1 MLLQLQFSITSWL
14 PGPGWELRSM
24 GGGRLSSKTGGSRS
38 SPAGLGNRCTQWLL
52 DYILPNILNTITQV
66 EAVLSLWCGVSMS
79 FSTVLFELC
88 IICKHSWLWLNIE
101 QWNLEKY
108 DPLSFIR
115 NISRCKSIMNE
126 LNHWRRTR
134 IFKNVEFL
142 RVSIVVFMLS
152 VIVLMGEW
160 RWEVPAVWR
169 MMIRKSGNESH
180 HHQQYHQ
187 QYCSLKQSQL
197 SLTHITPG

>member
-1 MLLQLQFSITSWL
+1 MLLQLQYLSITSWL

-38 SPAGLGNRCTQWLL
+38 VL
-52 DYILPNILNTITQV
+52 DLVTVAFNDCWITFYQIFST
-66 EAVLSLWCGVSMS
+66 LSHEQKLFYHCGVSMS

-134 IFKNVEFL
+134 IFKTVEFL
-142 RVSIVVFMLS
+142 RVSIVVFMMS

-197 SLTHITPG
+197 SLTLITPG